1 MSVLAVGTLALDYI
15 ETPWDKTDEILG
27 GSATYISLA
36 ARLLTEPVGMVA
48 VAGRDFPEAHKQ
60 LLISKGVDLSGL
72 QVLSDQDT
80 FAWGGRYHDNVNVRD
95 TLFTHLNA
103 LAEFDP
109 VVPDAYRN
117 SKVVCLGNLSPDIQA
132 TSLNQLNAR
141 GFIACDTMNY
151 WIANT
156 PEALRDVLAQ
166 IDCLLIN
173 DEEAYQMT
181 GEHNLILSAR
191 KILTLGP
198 RILIIKKGEHGAML
212 FIEEQIFTVPG
223 FPLDKVRD
231 PTGAG
236 DSFLGAFAGS
246 LACEPNIGLDALKR
260 AVIYGSSVAS
270 FCVEAHGPF
279 QLVNT
284 LPAAVEERTRLFR
297 ELTEWPVS
305 HERRGA

>member
-1 MSVLAVGTLALDYI
+1 MSVLVVGTLALDYI
-15 ETPWDKTDEILG
+15 ETPWDKTDKVLG
-27 GSATYISLA
+27 GSATYISFA
-36 ARLLTEPVGMVA
+36 ARLFTEPVGMVA

-60 LLISKGVDLSGL
+60 LLISSGIDLSGL
-72 QVLSDQDT
+72 QERSDQDT
-80 FAWGGRYHDNVNVRD
+80 FAWGGRYHDDVNVRD

-109 VVPDAYRN
+109 VVPDVYQN

-132 TSLNQLNAR
+132 ATLNQLNTR

-151 WIANT
+151 WITNT
-156 PEALRDVLAQ
+156 PEALRDILAQ

-198 RILIIKKGEHGAML
+198 HILVIKKGEHGAML
-212 FIEEQIFTVPG
+212 FTDDQIFTVPG
-223 FPLDKVRD
+223 FPLDKVSD

-246 LACEPNIGLDALKR
+246 LACEPYIGLDALKR
-260 AVIYGSSVAS
+260 GVIYGASVAS
-270 FCVEAHGPF
+270 FCVETLGPF
-279 QLVNT
+279 QLVKT
-284 LPAAVEERTRLFR
+284 PPAAVEERARLFR
-297 ELTEWPVS
+297 GLTEWPVS
-305 HERRGA
+305 HERYDA

>member
-1 MSVLAVGTLALDYI
+1 MSVLVVGTLALDYI
-15 ETPWDKTDEILG
+15 ETPWDKTDDVLG
-27 GSATYISLA
+27 GSATYISFA
-36 ARLLTEPVGMVA
+36 ARLFTEPVGMVA

-60 LLISKGVDLSGL
+60 LLISQGIDLSGL
-72 QVLSDQDT
+72 QERSDRDT

-117 SKVVCLGNLSPDIQA
+117 SKIVCLGNLSPDIQ
-132 TSLNQLNAR
+132 TTTLNQLNAR

-151 WIANT
+151 WITNT

-181 GEHNLILSAR
+181 SEHNLILAAR
-191 KILTLGP
+191 KILALGP
-198 RILIIKKGEHGAML
+198 RILVIKKGEHGAML

-223 FPLDKVRD
+223 FPLDNVRD

-246 LACEPNIGLDALKR
+246 LACESHIGLDALKR

-270 FCVEAHGPF
+270 FCVETHGPF
-279 QLVNT
+279 QLIET
-284 LPAAVEERTRLFR
+284 PLAAVEERTRLFR
-297 ELTEWPVS
+297 GLTEWPGS
-305 HERRGA
+305 H

>member
-15 ETPWDKTDEILG
+15 ETPWDKTEEVLG
-27 GSATYISLA
+27 GSATYIALA
-36 ARLLTEPVGMVA
+36 ARLFTEPVGMVA
-48 VAGRDFPEAHKQ
+48 VAGRDFPDAHKQ
-60 LLISKGVDLSGL
+60 LLISKGIDLSGL
-72 QVLSDQDT
+72 QELSDHDT
-80 FAWGGRYHDNVNVRD
+80 FAWGGRYHDNINVRD

-109 VVPDAYRN
+109 VVPDAYED
-117 SKVVCLGNLSPDIQA
+117 SKVVCLGNLSPDIQ
-132 TSLNQLNAR
+132 TISLNQLSGR

-151 WIANT
+151 WISNT
-156 PEALRDVLAQ
+156 PNALRDVLAQ

-173 DEEAYQMT
+173 DEEAYQMA
-181 GEHNLILSAR
+181 GEHNLILAAR
-191 KILTLGP
+191 KIVALGP
-198 RILIIKKGEHGAML
+198 RILVVKKGEHGAML
-212 FIEEQIFTVPG
+212 FADEHIFIVPG

-246 LACEPNIGLDALKR
+246 LACESHIGLDALKR

-270 FCVEAHGPF
+270 FCVETHGPF
-279 QLVNT
+279 QLVRV

-297 ELTEWPVS
+297 GLTEWPISCESLDV
-305 HERRGA
+305 